1 MPTEDP
7 VKDGRLRSISLAGN
21 KHVAMA
27 IGQAVAAAAVG
38 QNWRDSARASYLS
51 VLAAAV
57 RPAWARVLAELL
69 ARWCAR
75 PEGGSLK
82 IQNFESRFIELAH
95 MRRRKN
101 LQ

>member
-1 MPTEDP
+1 
-7 VKDGRLRSISLAGN
+7 
-21 KHVAMA
+21 
-27 IGQAVAAAAVG
+27 
-38 QNWRDSARASYLS
+38 
-51 VLAAAV
+51 VLV
-57 RPAWARVLAELL
+57 ELL

-95 MRRRKN
+95 MRHRNN